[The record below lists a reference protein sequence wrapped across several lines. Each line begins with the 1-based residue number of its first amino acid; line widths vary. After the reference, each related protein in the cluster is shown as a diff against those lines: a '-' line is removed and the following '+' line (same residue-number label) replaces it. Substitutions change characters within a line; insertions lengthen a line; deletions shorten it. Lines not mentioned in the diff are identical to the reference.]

1 MEWVRQCTEGIKMDN
16 EEMTCPECKTKSVD
30 GKYHSECAS
39 EYYSRFENS
48 DEYPEE
54 VEIEK
59 AHT

>member
-1 MEWVRQCTEGIKMDN
+1 MDN